1 MIIRFLIL
9 AAAFALMPI
18 IPGVKLKGLGTAFGA
33 ALVFVLINFFFGW
46 FFKVVLVL
54 GTFGLAF
61 LALNFL
67 TNLAVLWAT
76 DKAMDDFEIK
86 GFGSLF
92 LATLLMTLANAV
104 GTYFFVSQ

>member
-1 MIIRFLIL
+1 MILRFLIL
-9 AAAFALMPI
+9 VVAFALMPI
-18 IPGVKLKGLGTAFGA
+18 IPGVKLKGVSTAFLA

-46 FFKVVLVL
+46 FFKIVLVVGTL
-54 GTFGLAF
+54 GFAF

-86 GFGSLF
+86 GLGSLF
-92 LATLLMTLANAV
+92 LATLWMTFANAV
-104 GTYFFVSQ
+104 GTYLFLGH